1 MNANGTRMAAITVTA
16 CVGATAMAQQAV
28 QWRVEDGGNGHWY
41 RGDRGSSLVSWSQAR
56 AASVA
61 SGASLACIGNE
72 QESQWIFDRIAS
84 DAKLW
89 ANSGGYVVGPWI
101 GGRGAAGAWRWDDET
116 PWRYSSWYRGEGPPS
131 SDPTEQFAYY
141 FNGVGTVTPANQWGD
156 YFDVAV
162 THSYILE
169 WSADCNSDGV
179 VDFGQILAGELADAN
194 GNNIPDCCESGAA
207 CGCAA
212 DLDGNGGVDGIDLA
226 IILNRWGTD
235 GGKDYPNADIDG
247 NGTIDGADL
256 AQILGSWGNCP

>member
-1 MNANGTRMAAITVTA
+1 MLG
-16 CVGATAMAQQAV
+16 
-28 QWRVEDGGNGHWY
+28 
-41 RGDRGSSLVSWSQAR
+41 
-56 AASVA
+56 
-61 SGASLACIGNE
+61 
-72 QESQWIFDRIAS
+72 
-84 DAKLW
+84 W
-89 ANSGGYVVGPWI
+89 ANSNDF
-101 GGRGAAGAWRWDDET
+101 RGWSDAGLLDF
-116 PWRYSSWYRGEGPPS
+116 PPYPLPPS
-131 SDPTEQFAYY
+131 Y
-141 FNGVGTVTPANQWGD
+141 V
-156 YFDVAV
+156 
-162 THSYILE
+162 IE